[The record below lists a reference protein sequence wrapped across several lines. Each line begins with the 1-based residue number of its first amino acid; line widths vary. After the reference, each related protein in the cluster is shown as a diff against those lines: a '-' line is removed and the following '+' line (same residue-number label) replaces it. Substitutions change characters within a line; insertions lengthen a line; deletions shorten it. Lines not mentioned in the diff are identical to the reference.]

1 MSRFSASM
9 ITPELV
15 EKFLADMKKKKEDR
29 IAFFESDVCK
39 RMIGDII
46 SNAATPLNCDDVH
59 YFFERTQ
66 QCYGWTELTKE
77 QMNKFIEVMSD
88 GEAAEAFIDC
98 PDEENP
104 FDHSYHLK
112 GGLVVFM
119 MHGQGTVSTIMAPD
133 LAPEMYTQLLA
144 VKDSNG

>member
-1 MSRFSASM
+1 MSRLTASM

-15 EKFLADMKKKKEDR
+15 EKFLADMKKKKDDR

-39 RMIGDII
+39 RMTADII
-46 SNAATPLNCDDVH
+46 SHPTFPLNCDDVH

-66 QCYGWTELTKE
+66 QRYGWTDLTKE
-77 QMNKFIEVMSD
+77 QINKFVEVMSD
-88 GEAAEAFIDC
+88 GEAAETFIDC
-98 PDEENP
+98 PDDENP

-112 GGLVVFM
+112 GGLMVFM
-119 MHGQGTVSTIMAPD
+119 MHGQGTISIIMSPEAE
-133 LAPEMYTQLLA
+133 PEMYTQLLA